1 MTDLLRLLPPKISAP
16 ITALP
21 DSIKNTAEEI
31 RLRSGRQI
39 CVMCGGKPF
48 LINTVTEQYDIAAT
62 VKMLCNSSVYAHTNE
77 LNNGYISLN
86 GGHRAGVVGNFSGG
100 NLYEFSS
107 VNIRIAREIFGAAVS
122 LMENLTPGGVLIA
135 GPPGSGKTT
144 VLRDLIRL
152 LSYRNFKVSVVD
164 TRGEISAFSGGNIY
178 NDLGPNTDVLFGISK
193 ERGIEISLRTMSPK
207 YIAFDEIG
215 TRAELNRVFDSVNG
229 GAAVLTTAHI
239 GKKDEL
245 MSRQITRRLILSGA
259 VNTVVLLDGED
270 KAKKILLTSKELTSC
285 ST

>member
-1 MTDLLRLLPPKISAP
+1 MNDLLKLLPLKISAP
-16 ITALP
+16 LGAL
-21 DSIKNTAEEI
+21 SENIKNTAEEI
-31 RLRSGRQI
+31 RLRSGQKI
-39 CVMCGGKPF
+39 CVMCGGKPIF
-48 LINTVTEQYDIAAT
+48 IDTVTEQYDISLT

-86 GGHRAGVVGNFSGG
+86 GGHRAGVVGNFSGE

-107 VNIRIAREIFGAAVS
+107 VNIRVARQILGTASF
-122 LMENLTPGGVLIA
+122 LMKNLTPGGVLIA

-152 LSYRNFKVSVVD
+152 LSLRNFKVTVVD
-164 TRGEISAFSGGNIY
+164 TRGEISAFCSGKIY
-178 NDLGPNTDVLFGISK
+178 SDLGPNTDVLFGISK
-193 ERGIEISLRTMSPK
+193 ERGIEIALRTMSPQ

-239 GKKDEL
+239 GQRDEL
-245 MSRQITRRLILSGA
+245 MSRQVTRRLILSGA
-259 VNTVVLLDGED
+259 VNTVVLLDGCDRE
-270 KAKKILLTSKELTSC
+270 KKFLLTSKELIGC